1 MQAQRILAEGGKTVK
16 PSIVCASAALVPAAA
31 LLPSAAVAQDKA
43 SEPDNKAIITGS
55 VEPAEAAAKP
65 EAREAKQDYVHPFAA
80 MAGSWSG
87 GGTNSLAGGTRER
100 LRCRANHAVG
110 GGNKSLTM
118 NIRSASDSHKFELSS
133 SVSERRGQIFGRW
146 SEASNGVSGSISGR
160 AAGNRISAVASGSS
174 FTAGIA
180 VTTNGNRQSVSITPQ
195 GVHITGVQIALSKR

>member
-16 PSIVCASAALVPAAA
+16 PSIVCGSAALVPAAA

-65 EAREAKQDYVHPFAA
+65 EAREAKQDYVHP
-80 MAGSWSG
+80 
-87 GGTNSLAGGTRER
+87 L
-100 LRCRANHAVG
+100 VG
-110 GGNKSLTM
+110 GGNNSLTM

-180 VTTNGNRQSVSITPQ
+180 VTTNGIRQSVSITPQ